1 MELQGKVAI
10 VTGCSK
16 GIGLAT
22 VLALLDSGV
31 KVAGWSRTAPD
42 LRHDNFKFYA
52 VDVRDIDS
60 VNDGYNATVK
70 DFGEDIAILVNNAG
84 LGYGA
89 LIEEMPVEEWI
100 QMFETN
106 VNGMFFCS
114 QMVIPQMKAMG
125 EGHIVN
131 IGSIAGTTGTEKLA
145 GYCGT
150 KFAVRGISQAMY
162 KELRDYGVKISLLN
176 PGSVQTPFFDGI
188 DFLQVNENMMKAEDI
203 ADAILYLLQTSVN
216 LHPVELELRPLMP
229 KGRKTVEGANG

>member
-22 VLALLDSGV
+22 VKALLDKGV

-42 LRHDNFKFYA
+42 LRHDNFKFFA
-52 VDVRDIDS
+52 ADVRNIDS
-60 VNDGYNATVK
+60 VNDCYNATVK
-70 DFGEDIAILVNNAG
+70 EFGENISILINNAG

-100 QMFETN
+100 AMFETN
-106 VNGMFFCS
+106 VNGVFFCS

-125 EGHIVN
+125 DGHIIN

-162 KELRDYGVKISLLN
+162 KELRDFGIKVTLIN
-176 PGSVQTPFFDGI
+176 PGSVQTPFFDNI
-188 DFLQVNENMMKAEDI
+188 DFIQANENMMKPEDI
-203 ADAILYLLQTSVN
+203 ASAIIFALETSTN
-216 LHPVELELRPLMP
+216 FHPVELEFRPLMP
-229 KGRKTVEGANG
+229 KGRKSV